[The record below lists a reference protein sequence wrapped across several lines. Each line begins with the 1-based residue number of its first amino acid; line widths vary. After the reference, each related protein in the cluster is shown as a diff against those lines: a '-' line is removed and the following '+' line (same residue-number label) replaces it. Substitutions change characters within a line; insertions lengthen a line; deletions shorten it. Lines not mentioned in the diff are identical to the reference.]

1 MADLIQRLNTLLNK
15 TDRLYQETIT
25 YPNDCELIN
34 ILIELVN
41 SNHVFT
47 MPQVNKFI
55 IRACHPNGKLNFISS
70 DIIEHINIIKYIFTN
85 YNISEEHVMKICRDR
100 YVMANDRYSAFDAL
114 FERKYDFTMTCY
126 EYLCKNNYKY
136 YNMQY
141 YNTFHT
147 NVIFLACSAIFNKR
161 NDVFNICQKL
171 IIHNT
176 EPFEIKHLELLYIFL
191 KHKYLKNADK
201 EKTFVLLDT
210 IISKCNDN
218 NEIIQFIMNLK
229 LGEARSVDNDE
240 LMIVDYALDK
250 FKYSE
255 ILTKYILENLIID
268 KPDYLY
274 KLKEK
279 GYVVTA
285 EDINRVY
292 EAMDKFYTSNP
303 IPDNHSS
310 LIPEKKLIP
319 AKKFKADTSIPV
331 FELFKIFKV
340 QPNINT
346 LNIACNKDRT
356 DTITTIIENY
366 GIIPEKTTLDMS
378 MSRLNYDIISKL
390 LKYKLTPDD
399 ETFYKI
405 YNRWGDDHRNESYTQ
420 IIELLIIHGLNIN
433 ITHIKYLIKEKICL
447 HNLERFGISYNEELY
462 FVCYI
467 NNYFPTEYTSK
478 CSKCSINPI
487 LLQMYDLCKTK
498 KLRYEKLIEFMKTKN
513 IKLDRFALDYLIE
526 FNPDVSRDIMMDYKC
541 VPSIIT
547 GFKRCKIPDELL
559 QKIIKQH
566 NISEKEMFEQY
577 DMKFD

>member
-1 MADLIQRLNTLLNK
+1 MADLVQRLNTLLNK
-15 TDRLYQETIT
+15 TDQLYRETTT

-34 ILIELVN
+34 ILIQLVN
-41 SNHVFT
+41 SNHLFT
-47 MPQVNKFI
+47 TAQVNKFI
-55 IRACHPNGKLNFISS
+55 IRACYPNGKPNFISS
-70 DIIEHINIIKYIFTN
+70 DIIEHINIIKYIFTD
-85 YNISEEHVMKICRDR
+85 YNISEEHIIKICKDR
-100 YVMANDRYSAFDAL
+100 YVSAYGRYSAIDCL

-136 YNMQY
+136 FDMQD

-147 NVIFLACSAIFNKR
+147 NVIFIGLTAIVRDR
-161 NDVFNICQKL
+161 NDVFKICEKL
-171 IIHNT
+171 ITQNNN
-176 EPFEIKHLELLYIFL
+176 PFDIKHLELLYIFL
-191 KHKYLKNADK
+191 KTQSFKDPGK
-201 EKTFVLLDT
+201 EKILVLLNT
-210 IISKCNDN
+210 ILSKCKDN
-218 NEIIQFIMNLK
+218 NEIIQFIINLK
-229 LGEARSVDNDE
+229 LGEGRREMDE

-250 FKYSE
+250 FEHSD
-255 ILTKYILENLIID
+255 ILTKYILENLVIN
-268 KPDYLY
+268 KPDYLF
-274 KLKEK
+274 KLKKK

-285 EDINRVY
+285 EDINRIY
-292 EAMDKFYTSNP
+292 EDMDKFYTSNP
-303 IPDNHSS
+303 ISDSYSS

-319 AKKFKADTSIPV
+319 RKKYKTDTSIPV
-331 FELFKIFKV
+331 FELFKILKV

-346 LNIACNKDRT
+346 LNIACKKDST
-356 DTITTIIENY
+356 DDITTIIENY
-366 GIIPEKTTLDMS
+366 GIIPEKTTLDMC
-378 MSRLNYDIISKL
+378 MNRLNYDIISKL

-478 CSKCSINPI
+478 CSINPI
-487 LLQMYDLCKTK
+487 LLQMYDLCKSK

-541 VPSIIT
+541 MPSIIT
-547 GFKRCKIPDELL
+547 GFKRCKIPDKLL
-559 QKIIKQH
+559 EGIIEQH